1 MPKLSLR
8 ASALVAVGL
17 VLTAGSALAQ
27 ANNLTREYLVT
38 AKPGMVA
45 QLEDAIRAHAQWRKA
60 NHDPWTWAV
69 YTPETGAA
77 YGTFI
82 IRSGDHSWADFDAY
96 DKGFGPQG
104 VTPWNA
110 NVMPLVESMSSEI
123 DMTLADSLNQLPP
136 TGTAISL
143 VNVTAF
149 HLRPGMEPQ
158 FVRLAAQAVKVLK
171 AAKYPGYWVWEVPV
185 SGGPE
190 PGPVIYLGGLNENWA
205 SMQEPNPSFAE
216 VMTKALGQDGF
227 AKWTASLDETLRGSS
242 QDMYRFRPDLS
253 VLPN

>member
-8 ASALVAVGL
+8 SSALVAAGL
-17 VLTAGSALAQ
+17 ALTAGSALAQ
-27 ANNLTREYLVT
+27 ANDLTREYVVK
-38 AKPGMVA
+38 AKPGMAA
-45 QLEDAIRAHAQWRKA
+45 QLEAAIRAHAQWRKA
-60 NHDPWTWAV
+60 NHDPWTWTV
-69 YTPETGAA
+69 YTPETGADL
-77 YGTFI
+77 GTFV
-82 IRSGDHSWADFDAY
+82 IRSGDHTWADFDAY
-96 DKGFGPQG
+96 DKGFVPQG
-104 VTPWNA
+104 LTQWTA
-110 NVMPLVESMSSEI
+110 NVMPLVENMSSEI

-171 AAKYPGYWVWEVPV
+171 AAKYPGYWVWEIPV

-190 PGPVIYLGGLNENWA
+190 SGPVIYLGGLNEHWA
-205 SMQEPNPSFAE
+205 SMQDPSPDFAQ

-227 AKWTASLDETLRGSS
+227 AKWNASLNETLQGTGGAT
-242 QDMYRFRPDLS
+242 YRFRPDLS
-253 VLPN
+253 GLPN